1 MTGVHCSSRRGF
13 LWSSVGA
20 AVGAMGA
27 PAVYREKLL
36 QAARQ
41 EGGHPLAP
49 RRAHVAARATN
60 LIVVNLTGGLSH
72 IDSFDYKPRLQA
84 DHGKTIDWRGRP
96 FFLNASPFRFRR
108 YGEQGLHVSEL
119 FPHLARRIDDLA
131 VVRSMV
137 NDHIS
142 HGQATLAMHCG
153 LTTVPMPS
161 IGSWISYGLGT
172 GEPNL
177 PPFVVLASA
186 LPYMG
191 NQVWDASF
199 LPAHH
204 TGTRLVPGQ
213 DPVPHLKSPLASVSL
228 GQLEQ
233 LMLRTINQRHAEDR
247 QRDPRLQARMSSFR
261 TAAGMMKLAPQV
273 LDVSG
278 ETRSTLEQYGV
289 AAGDQ
294 QSMAWQMLAA
304 RRLVERGVRVVEV
317 VHTGSGANWDSH
329 GDMQQ
334 HRARAGELDRP
345 LAALIA
351 DLKQRGMLDQ
361 TLVAICT
368 EFGRAPAGTE
378 NEKGR
383 NHHNSAFTCLLAGG
397 GVQAGT
403 VHGQSDQYGNLVASD
418 EVHVH
423 DLHATILHL
432 MGLDH
437 ERLTYRFGGRDFRLT
452 DVHGRVVTEIIA

>member
-1 MTGVHCSSRRGF
+1 MNRDCSTNRRSF
-13 LWSSVGA
+13 LHSAAGGA
-20 AVGAMGA
+20 A
-27 PAVYREKLL
+27 AVVTGGSLRDRLL

-49 RRAHVAARATN
+49 RRGHAAARATN
-60 LIVVNLTGGLSH
+60 LIIVNLTGGLSH
-72 IDSFDYKPRLQA
+72 IDSFDHKPRLQA

-96 FFLNASPFRFRR
+96 FFLNASPFRFRP
-108 YGEQGLHVSEL
+108 YGENGLLVSEL

-131 VVRSMV
+131 VIRSMV

-172 GEPNL
+172 REPNL

-213 DPVPHLKSPLASVSL
+213 DPVPHLKSPLPSVSL

-233 LMLRTINQRHAEDR
+233 LMLSKINRRHAEDR

-261 TAAGMMKLAPQV
+261 TAAGMMKLAPRV

-278 ETRSTLEQYGV
+278 ETRSTLRQYGLASGDRRSV
-289 AAGDQ
+289 AL
-294 QSMAWQMLAA
+294 S
-304 RRLVERGVRVVEV
+304 
-317 VHTGSGANWDSH
+317 
-329 GDMQQ
+329 
-334 HRARAGELDRP
+334 
-345 LAALIA
+345 LIH
-351 DLKQRGMLDQ
+351 
-361 TLVAICT
+361 I
-368 EFGRAPAGTE
+368 
-378 NEKGR
+378 
-383 NHHNSAFTCLLAGG
+383 
-397 GVQAGT
+397 
-403 VHGQSDQYGNLVASD
+403 
-418 EVHVH
+418 
-423 DLHATILHL
+423 
-432 MGLDH
+432 
-437 ERLTYRFGGRDFRLT
+437 
-452 DVHGRVVTEIIA
+452 